1 MQKHAYLIIAH
12 NRFEQLSLLISLL
25 DDYRNDIFVLIDK
38 KTVLTKQIK
47 DMLLDSA
54 NDSKVLI
61 SHNESIYWGDYS
73 QINAEMKLFELAN
86 KYGPYSYYHLI
97 SGQDLPIQDQDYI
110 HAFFDRNPNKIF
122 LTIASI
128 DTFNKNKIN
137 RRVKYNYKFIKYYSH
152 SNPHQLMRLF
162 FKLLERINFF
172 YQDLNGSAT
181 KRFKSLPKIGYAS
194 NWVSLNEDAV
204 NYILNKQ
211 DEIYKI
217 FKNSYLCDELFIPTM
232 LLNLQ
237 KYKDMI
243 FYKSPS
249 HDEPNEFQG
258 NLRYINWWDGSP
270 YTWTDNDLDA
280 IQKARELGHLFS
292 RKFDLEKSPQ
302 IKKMIL
308 NICNKK

>member
-1 MQKHAYLIIAH
+1 
-12 NRFEQLSLLISLL
+12 
-25 DDYRNDIFVLIDK
+25 
-38 KTVLTKQIK
+38 
-47 DMLLDSA
+47 MLLDSA

-73 QINAEMKLFELAN
+73 QINAEIKLFELAN

-110 HAFFDRNPNKIF
+110 HDFFDRNPNKIF

-172 YQDLNGSAT
+172 YQDLNGSAA

-211 DEIYKI
+211 ADIYKI
-217 FKNSYLCDELFIPTM
+217 FKIHICAMNFLSQLC
-232 LLNLQ
+232 
-237 KYKDMI
+237 YSI
-243 FYKSPS
+243 FKNIEICFFTNHRVTTNPMNFK
-249 HDEPNEFQG
+249 E
-258 NLRYINWWDGSP
+258 I
-270 YTWTDNDLDA
+270 
-280 IQKARELGHLFS
+280 LGT
-292 RKFDLEKSPQ
+292 
-302 IKKMIL
+302 
-308 NICNKK
+308 